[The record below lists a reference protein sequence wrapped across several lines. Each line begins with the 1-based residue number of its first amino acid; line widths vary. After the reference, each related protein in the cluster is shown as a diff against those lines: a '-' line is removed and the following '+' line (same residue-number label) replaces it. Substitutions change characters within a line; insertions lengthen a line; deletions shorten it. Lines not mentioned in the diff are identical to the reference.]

1 MAMDEMSKKM
11 TEDLTGKPY
20 EPGDL
25 GIELDKRVK
34 SSVASFAG
42 KDEYEPGDLT
52 RYDSLFLDFTLSLCL
67 FRRLHTSFPPCLSF
81 IRLSSRATRTAIS
94 CALFS
99 ACFSP
104 HAPLRPIDLN
114 RTIAARVMNRVE
126 EFTGKPYEFGD
137 ISRKVEEHRKQ
148 WVKGFLGE
156 EAASNYQ
163 FGDITKTALAKF
175 TGKEEYK
182 FGDVSKKIF
191 GDVFGKRK
199 RGGGD

>member
-42 KDEYEPGDLT
+42 KDEYELGDLT

-67 FRRLHTSFPPCLSF
+67 FRRLPTSFAPCLSF

-94 CALFS
+94 CTLFS
-99 ACFSP
+99 AFFSP

-114 RTIAARVMNRVE
+114 RTIAAHVMNRVE
-126 EFTGKPYEFGD
+126 ENSRANHMNSVIFRERWKNTENNRTSADTIVELGKG
-137 ISRKVEEHRKQ
+137 S
-148 WVKGFLGE
+148 
-156 EAASNYQ
+156 
-163 FGDITKTALAKF
+163 
-175 TGKEEYK
+175 
-182 FGDVSKKIF
+182 
-191 GDVFGKRK
+191 
-199 RGGGD
+199 